1 MTYEQ
6 LMTFL
11 AVADSGGFSAGAKLQ
26 GISQPAVSM
35 QMALLEK
42 SLGVRLMDRRPRG
55 IILTDAGVTLV
66 QYSRRLAELFSETEH
81 ALADIRDLKQGR
93 LAIGSSTTIGAY
105 LLPALLAAYRQ
116 AHPGVELSVRIANTA
131 EVQQALLDG
140 TLHLGFTEGS
150 AENPEL
156 ASRVFW
162 KDQLVPIVPANHP
175 LTKRKRVTLEMLAQ
189 EPLIIREP
197 GSGTRTVLELAAA
210 QRGVTLKPILELA
223 STEAIK
229 ALVVAGAGVAVISA
243 LAIGESAAAT
253 NAHGIVSLNL
263 ADGRIERSL
272 HMLWVKSRH
281 WSKPV
286 EQFIALLRTKTKLIE
301 TKPIDA

>member
-42 SLGVRLMDRRPRG
+42 SLGLRLMDRQPRG
-55 IILTDAGVTLV
+55 IVLTEAGVTLV
-66 QYSRRLAELFSETEH
+66 QYARRLSELFAQTQH

-93 LAIGSSTTIGAY
+93 LAIGASTTIGAY
-105 LLPALLAAYRQ
+105 WLPTLLAAYRRV
-116 AHPGVELSVRIANTA
+116 HPGVELSVRIANTA

-150 AENPEL
+150 AEHEDL
-156 ASRVFW
+156 ASKVFW
-162 KDQLVPIVPANHP
+162 KDQLVPIVPVDHP
-175 LTKRKRVTLEMLAQ
+175 LTMRKRITLEMIAR
-189 EPLIIREP
+189 EPLIIRES
-197 GSGTRTVLELAAA
+197 GSGTRTVLERAAA
-210 QRGVTLKPILELA
+210 KRGVAIKPFLEIA

-229 ALVVAGAGVAVISA
+229 ALVAAGAGVAVISA
-243 LAIGESAAAT
+243 LAIEDSTAT
-253 NAHGIVSLNL
+253 SQFKGVVALNL
-263 ADGRIERSL
+263 VDGQIERPL
-272 HMLWVKSRH
+272 HIVWAKNRH
-281 WSKPV
+281 WSGPV
-286 EQFIALLRTKTKLIE
+286 EQFIALLRKKTKI
-301 TKPIDA
+301 IDT

>member
-42 SLGVRLMDRRPRG
+42 SLGLRLMDRQPRG
-55 IILTDAGVTLV
+55 IVLTEAGVTLV
-66 QYSRRLAELFSETEH
+66 QYARRLSELFAQTEH
-81 ALADIRDLKQGR
+81 AIADIRDLKQGR
-93 LAIGSSTTIGAY
+93 LAIGASTTIGAY
-105 LLPALLAAYRQ
+105 WLPALLATYRQ
-116 AHPGVELSVRIANTA
+116 SHPGVELSVRIANTA

-150 AENPEL
+150 AEHPEL
-156 ASRVFW
+156 ASKVFW
-162 KDQLVPIVPANHP
+162 KDQLVPIVPADHP
-175 LTKRKRVTLEMLAQ
+175 LTKRKRITLEMVAN

-197 GSGTRTVLELAAA
+197 GSGTRTVLEQAAA
-210 QRGVTLKPILELA
+210 KRGVTLKPFLEIA

-229 ALVVAGAGVAVISA
+229 ALVAAGSGVAVISA
-243 LAIGESAAAT
+243 LAIEDSAATSRFKGVVA
-253 NAHGIVSLNL
+253 LNL
-263 ADGRIERSL
+263 ADGHIERPL
-272 HMLWVKSRH
+272 HILWAKNRH
-281 WSKPV
+281 WSGPV
-286 EQFIALLRTKTKLIE
+286 EQFVALLRKTTKF
-301 TKPIDA
+301 IDA